1 MNRCSFLFITLLAPC
16 VFNLSSGS
24 VQQAQATLPVL
35 QGTAKKAPLTEKKLP
50 SISSTIK
57 NARTVAVTAKAT
69 KKSVQYTKTDAVPAR
84 SADTSP
90 DEPIILGSKGCI
102 ASVKEKIT
110 KSSCITASA
119 ASQEA
124 IESRPIRVP
133 AISRYISSK
142 SAIILDAETGETIFA
157 KSPDNPRQPASTI
170 KILTGMIA
178 IKRLKNNEQVEV
190 SDHAE
195 NMPRSK
201 VYLSTEKQYQADD
214 LINAVLLASA
224 NDASVALA
232 EKIAG
237 SEEDFAK
244 LMTLH
249 ARLWGA
255 KNTICRTAS
264 GLTAEGQQSTARD
277 LAQIFR
283 HAMQDRE
290 FADRMKRTK
299 IKTSYGKLLRNHNRA
314 LWQVDGAL
322 AGKTGY
328 TSKARQTYVGQFQ
341 RGDDTIVVAIM
352 GSETMWTDIKR
363 LVEYGFKKKEQVR
376 VAQLARMDT
385 ES

>member
-16 VFNLSSGS
+16 AFTLSFGCL
-24 VQQAQATLPVL
+24 QAQATLPVL
-35 QGTAKKAPLTEKKLP
+35 SSAAKKAPQAKTLP
-50 SISSTIK
+50 QLSSPAVD
-57 NARTVAVTAKAT
+57 NRTVHKAAC
-69 KKSVQYTKTDAVPAR
+69 SLKTSSGAPV
-84 SADTSP
+84 
-90 DEPIILGSKGCI
+90 ILGSKGSI
-102 ASVKEKIT
+102 ASKE
-110 KSSCITASA
+110 
-119 ASQEA
+119 
-124 IESRPIRVP
+124 RV
-133 AISRYISSK
+133 ARISRAAVAKSAVKSTVTVRNSTDNTRENRKFRLAGINKHITSK

-157 KSPDNPRQPASTI
+157 KAPDNPRQPASTI
-170 KILTGMIA
+170 KVLTGMIA
-178 IKRLKNNEQVEV
+178 IKRLKDNEKVEV
-190 SDHAE
+190 SQHAE
-195 NMPRSK
+195 KMPSSK
-201 VYLSTEKQYQADD
+201 VYLSTEKKYKAND
-214 LINAVLLASA
+214 LINSVLLASA

-237 SEEDFAK
+237 SEADFAR

-264 GLTAEGQQSTARD
+264 GLTAKGQQSTARD

-283 HAMQDRE
+283 HAMQDKE
-290 FADRMKRTK
+290 FADRMKRPRV
-299 IKTSYGKLLRNHNRA
+299 KTSYGKLLRNHNRA

-328 TSKARQTYVGQFQ
+328 TSLARQTYVGQFQ

-363 LVEYGFKKKEQVR
+363 LVEYGFKMKEQIR
-376 VAQLARMDT
+376 IAQLAETKT